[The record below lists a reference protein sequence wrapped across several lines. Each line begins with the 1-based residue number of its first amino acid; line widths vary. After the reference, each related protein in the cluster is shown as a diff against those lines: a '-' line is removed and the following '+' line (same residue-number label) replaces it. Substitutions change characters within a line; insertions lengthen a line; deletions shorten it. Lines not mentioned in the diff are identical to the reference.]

1 MDKGSQKFSRFRGP
15 LSLFCA
21 TIRKAFRT
29 VIAWKKRVKGYL
41 LPLESILTH
50 PLIPDKKLS
59 DDIYQPESKRNRKK
73 MRKFADGKK
82 QYDICNDRDRP

>member
-21 TIRKAFRT
+21 TIRKAFRK
-29 VIAWKKRVKGYL
+29 VIAGKKRVKGYL
-41 LPLESILTH
+41 LPLESIL
-50 PLIPDKKLS
+50 LIPDNNLS